1 MTTVLVAAIIVAAW
15 YLGYQLA
22 KSNSGIVMEYKN
34 QEIKS
39 LRYQLERSDKY
50 VDTLFDKTE
59 MVLIANTAYTAGI
72 RRDETWSAEKWIVDT
87 YKVIEPVQQL
97 VSDEVWD
104 FNVNGE
110 MKTKE

>member
-1 MTTVLVAAIIVAAW
+1 MTTVLVAAVIVTAW

-22 KSNSGIVMEYKN
+22 KSNSDTVIRYRES
-34 QEIKS
+34 EIKS
-39 LRYQLERSDKY
+39 LRHQLERSDKY
-50 VDTLFDKTE
+50 VDTLFDETE
-59 MVLIANTAYTAGI
+59 MVLIANTAYTAGT
-72 RRDETWSAEKWIVDT
+72 RRDQTWSAEKWIADT